1 VSVFCYQGNVMHASI
16 PPIANGERV
25 YFVGHSFH
33 MFIVRPLIR
42 LAKEAGIKGHWA
54 QGWDMI
60 GGSTPTQHWERGGE
74 DNAVKKALATGQV
87 QVLTLATNVRVV
99 DPAVDWFADLAIQHN
114 PDVRVLLQHSWGDN
128 LTNSLMRNRHDARE
142 AGAAQ
147 PSAEELAAAYRAAG
161 DNTERDRV
169 TGEELAKWRSAGRGI
184 DRWRNQITAINQR
197 HARTLGYIVPVNDA
211 VLRTRQAIVE
221 GTLPGVK
228 LQSELFRDVLGHA
241 TQPTMDLVS
250 YAWFACL
257 YRRSPIGLTSLIP
270 AGDAT
275 ARAQHERLQKIA
287 WAAVLDEPL
296 SGVARA

>member
-1 VSVFCYQGNVMHASI
+1 MRAKTI
-16 PPIANGERV
+16 PIANGERV

-60 GGSTPTQHWERGGE
+60 GGSTAMQHWERGGE
-74 DNAVKKALATGQV
+74 QNEVKKALATGQV
-87 QVLTLATNVRVV
+87 QVLTLASNVRVA
-99 DPAVDWFADLAIQHN
+99 DPAIDWFADLAVKHN
-114 PDVRVLLQHSWGDN
+114 PDVRVMLQHSWGDN
-128 LTNSLMRNRHDARE
+128 LTNTIMRDRHDARE

-147 PSAEELAAAYRAAG
+147 PSQAEVAAMFAAAGDNAERDKVTAEELAK
-161 DNTERDRV
+161 
-169 TGEELAKWRSAGRGI
+169 LRSAGRGI
-184 DRWRNQITAINQR
+184 DRWRAQITGINER
-197 HARTLGYIVPVNDA
+197 HGRRMAYIVPVNDA
-211 VLRTRQAIVE
+211 VLRTREAIVA

-257 YRRSPIGLTSLIP
+257 YRRSPLGLTSLI
-270 AGDAT
+270 AEGDPNG
-275 ARAQHERLQKIA
+275 RAQHERLQEIA
-287 WAAVLDEPL
+287 WSAVLDEPL
-296 SGVARA
+296 SGVESA